1 MQARNVRNVR
11 PRGSS
16 VMRSQFPASPDDI
29 DLAALGTA
37 VKRVLPK
44 LLAAMAAVGI
54 VSFVALSM
62 LTPKYASQAQI
73 EIISKGLGNPF
84 EPRRESSTPE
94 LVSVRMDKEAI
105 ATHVRSLQSNDLALK
120 LASDLKLGAR
130 PEFNSRLVERGPVG
144 AALRLIGLV
153 GPRAGET
160 EEDLVLAAYYEA
172 LRVYQIKDTRGIMI
186 DFRSSD
192 PKLAADAANKLAELY
207 RDDLSQRSVS
217 ESADARAKLAP
228 QIKKLAD
235 EVAEAEAEV
244 TRFRGQSNIFD
255 GGRDKTGLNEQQL
268 AELNGELTRVA
279 TARAETE
286 ARAREAREIASRGRG
301 ETLPD
306 VQKSQLVPRLV
317 EQRVRVERQIAEL
330 SATLLPAHPRMKQLS
345 ADLAGL
351 NRQIRSEVD
360 KIVDGLEREA
370 RVSAMREEGVRRRLD
385 EAKRRVVNSGG
396 DDVKLRA
403 LESLAKSKRAE
414 FERLQ
419 TQLEAARTTSDART
433 VPVEVQIVSRAR
445 PSSDKAWPKVGMI
458 TLLAMVATLLL
469 GLAFVV
475 TREIFG
481 MARQSPARP
490 PFAAAVPDPASPEGG
505 AVITAPTMASAA
517 RHLVDKARGRVGFRT
532 LVAGETAGGNSGTAA
547 VELAR
552 QLARLKQQ
560 VILLDWSLDGVGL
573 APELG
578 VSPTLGITDVLSG
591 RASFEDVIER
601 LSRSEAHVIAA
612 GSSAAGAA
620 AAKDK
625 DRVNMLLDALDDAY
639 DHVVIAGGQQA
650 VRDLFTTIE
659 GRIDAALVVA
669 DGEGITAP
677 GSFLGFNVAD
687 LDIIRYE
694 PDMQDHGEAGA
705 LALRGSLT

>member
-1 MQARNVRNVR
+1 MRN
-11 PRGSS
+11 
-16 VMRSQFPASPDDI
+16 QFPASPDDI
-29 DLAALGTA
+29 DLVALGTA
-37 VKRVLPK
+37 VRRVLPK
-44 LLAAMAAVGI
+44 LLVATLLVGLA
-54 VSFVALSM
+54 SFVALSM

-105 ATHVRSLQSNDLALK
+105 ATHVRALQSNDLALK
-120 LASDLKLGAR
+120 LAVDLKLAAR
-130 PEFNSRLVERGPVG
+130 PQFNSTLVERGPVG
-144 AALRLIGLV
+144 RTLRLIGLA

-160 EEDLVLAAYYEA
+160 EEDLVLGAYYEA

-207 RDDLSQRSVS
+207 RDDLSQRTVS

-228 QIKKLAD
+228 QIKKLAE

-268 AELNGELTRVA
+268 AELNGELTKVA
-279 TARAETE
+279 TVRAETE
-286 ARAREAREIASRGRG
+286 ARAREAREIAARGAG

-330 SATLLPAHPRMKQLS
+330 SATLLPAHPRMKQLN

-351 NRQIRSEVD
+351 NRQIRTEVG

-370 RVSAMREEGVRRRLD
+370 RVSAMREEGVRRSLD
-385 EAKRRVVNSGG
+385 EAKKRVISSGG
-396 DDVKLRA
+396 DDVKVRA

-445 PSSDKAWPKVGMI
+445 PSSEKAWPKVGMI

-475 TREIFG
+475 TRELFG
-481 MARQSPARP
+481 MARQAPAT
-490 PFAAAVPDPASPEGG
+490 AALARSDSESASPG
-505 AVITAPTMASAA
+505 APAVTTTRTMPSVA
-517 RHLVDKARGRVGFRT
+517 RHLTAKARGRTGFRT
-532 LVAGETAGGNSGTAA
+532 LVIGQPASTNAGKVAI
-547 VELAR
+547 ELAR
-552 QLARLKQQ
+552 QLARAKQQ

-601 LSRSEAHVIAA
+601 LSRSEGHVIAA
-612 GSSAAGAA
+612 GSSVAGTA

-639 DHVVIAGGQQA
+639 DHVVIAGGREA
-650 VRDLFTTIE
+650 VRDLFATIE
-659 GRIDAALVVA
+659 GRIDAGVVVA
-669 DGEGITAP
+669 DGEGVTAP

-687 LDIIRYE
+687 LDVIRYE
-694 PDMQDHGEAGA
+694 PNTPDHGEAD
-705 LALRGSLT
+705 LLTLRGSLT

>member
-1 MQARNVRNVR
+1 
-11 PRGSS
+11 
-16 VMRSQFPASPDDI
+16 MRSQFPASPDDI
-29 DLAALGTA
+29 DLVALGTA
-37 VKRVLPK
+37 VRRVLPK
-44 LLAAMAAVGI
+44 LLVATLLVGLA
-54 VSFVALSM
+54 SFVALST

-84 EPRRESSTPE
+84 EPRRDSSTPE

-105 ATHVRSLQSNDLALK
+105 ATHVRALQSNDLALK
-120 LASDLKLGAR
+120 LAVDLKLAAR
-130 PEFNSRLVERGPVG
+130 PQFNSTLVERGPVG
-144 AALRLIGLV
+144 RTLRLIGLA

-160 EEDLVLAAYYEA
+160 EEDLVLGAYYEA

-207 RDDLSQRSVS
+207 RDDLSQRTVS

-228 QIKKLAD
+228 QIKKLAE

-268 AELNGELTRVA
+268 AELNGELTKVA
-279 TARAETE
+279 TVRAETE
-286 ARAREAREIASRGRG
+286 ARAREAREIAARGAG

-330 SATLLPAHPRMKQLS
+330 SATLLPAHPRMKQLN

-351 NRQIRSEVD
+351 NRQIRTEVG

-370 RVSAMREEGVRRRLD
+370 RVSAMREEGVRRSLD
-385 EAKRRVVNSGG
+385 EAKKRVISSGG
-396 DDVKLRA
+396 DDVKVRA

-419 TQLEAARTTSDART
+419 TQMEAARTTSDART

-445 PSSDKAWPKVGMI
+445 PSSEKAWPKVGMI

-475 TREIFG
+475 TRELFG
-481 MARQSPARP
+481 MARQAPAT
-490 PFAAAVPDPASPEGG
+490 AALARSDSESASPG
-505 AVITAPTMASAA
+505 APAVTTTRTMPSVA
-517 RHLVDKARGRVGFRT
+517 RHLTAKSKGRTGFRT
-532 LVAGETAGGNSGTAA
+532 LVMGQSASTNAGRVAI
-547 VELAR
+547 ELAR
-552 QLARLKQQ
+552 QLARAKQQ

-601 LSRSEAHVIAA
+601 LSRSEGHVIAA
-612 GSSAAGAA
+612 GSSVAGTT

-639 DHVVIAGGQQA
+639 DHVVIAGGREA
-650 VRDLFTTIE
+650 VRDLFATIE
-659 GRIDAALVVA
+659 GRIDAGVVVA
-669 DGEGITAP
+669 DGEGVTAP

-687 LDIIRYE
+687 LDVIRYE
-694 PDMQDHGEAGA
+694 PNMPDHGEAD
-705 LALRGSLT
+705 LLTLRGSLT

>member
-1 MQARNVRNVR
+1 
-11 PRGSS
+11 
-16 VMRSQFPASPDDI
+16 MRSQFPASPDDI
-29 DLAALGTA
+29 DLVALGTA
-37 VKRVLPK
+37 VRRVLPK
-44 LLAAMAAVGI
+44 LLVATLLVGLA
-54 VSFVALSM
+54 SFVALSM

-84 EPRRESSTPE
+84 EPRRDSSTPE

-105 ATHVRSLQSNDLALK
+105 ATHVRALQSNDLALK
-120 LASDLKLGAR
+120 LAVDLKLAAR
-130 PEFNSRLVERGPVG
+130 PEFNSTLVERGPVG
-144 AALRLIGLV
+144 RTLRLIGLA

-160 EEDLVLAAYYEA
+160 EEDLVLGAYYEG

-207 RDDLSQRSVS
+207 RDDLSQRTVS

-228 QIKKLAD
+228 QIKKLAE

-268 AELNGELTRVA
+268 AELNGELTKVA
-279 TARAETE
+279 TVRAETE
-286 ARAREAREIASRGRG
+286 ARAREAREIAARGAG

-330 SATLLPAHPRMKQLS
+330 SATLLPAHPRMKQLN

-351 NRQIRSEVD
+351 NRQIRTEVG

-370 RVSAMREEGVRRRLD
+370 RVSAMREEGVRRSLD
-385 EAKRRVVNSGG
+385 EAKRRVISSGG
-396 DDVKLRA
+396 DDVKVRA

-445 PSSDKAWPKVGMI
+445 SSSEKAWPKVGMI

-469 GLAFVV
+469 GLASVV
-475 TREIFG
+475 TRELFG
-481 MARQSPARP
+481 MARQAPATTALAVSASEPASR
-490 PFAAAVPDPASPEGG
+490 AVP
-505 AVITAPTMASAA
+505 AVTTTRTMPSLA
-517 RHLVDKARGRVGFRT
+517 RHIIAKARGRTGFRT
-532 LVAGETAGGNSGTAA
+532 LVIGQPADTNAGTAA
-547 VELAR
+547 IELAR
-552 QLARLKQQ
+552 QLAHAKQQ
-560 VILLDWSLDGVGL
+560 VILLDWSLDGAGL

-601 LSRSEAHVIAA
+601 LSRSEGHVIAA
-612 GSSAAGAA
+612 GSSVAGTA

-639 DHVVIAGGQQA
+639 DHVVIAGGREA
-650 VRDLFTTIE
+650 VRDLFATIE
-659 GRIDAALVVA
+659 GRIDAGVVVA
-669 DGEGITAP
+669 DGEGLTAP

-687 LDIIRYE
+687 LDVIRYE
-694 PDMQDHGEAGA
+694 PNIPDHGEAD
-705 LALRGSLT
+705 LLTLRGSLT